1 VAATTIWLRSPRFD
15 GWMQAGALACI
26 APALAIHAAVDPA
39 RAASWLPLAS
49 LIAIPFLHVFGSFFF
64 AFSPERN
71 QSPSPP
77 FLLAVQ
83 WALWVAAAAA
93 LSITAPRAL
102 ATFALLYGGWHILR
116 QNFGFLREVA
126 HRAGRAHDRTLRG
139 LDLAACLAPAVA
151 LWLFVAARGPWRF
164 VAADVYHPPVPRLLL
179 VLAFIAVPLTV
190 ALRQRHLGLRS
201 PTLRADLLL
210 LAGNCAALLGPALLL
225 SDLTFIYTLSAS
237 YHGFQY
243 LAYLV
248 ERERERHPEQHANG
262 VLLPLASAITL
273 SMAALFGALTLV
285 AWLFSPEWANQLLL
299 VLWYAIVPFHYFVDG
314 RIWRR
319 RLPQKAPRVS
329 KLLMARTLT
338 VLIGSLLVAG
348 AAHATEPLGFPTP
361 AGWTDDAAEAKSR
374 QVDAYAADLRTQ
386 PAAEMVAVHLSRP
399 VPYDEPFARG
409 FVKGLKRT
417 QPTATEVRH
426 EFVQIAGLRGLRF
439 IVDITQDG
447 EMFRQAYYVLPA
459 GPVTAVLTFTVQ
471 RDGFAARLPQFDTI
485 AKSTRGL
492 EPSKPVP

>member
-1 VAATTIWLRSPRFD
+1 
-15 GWMQAGALACI
+15 MQAGALACI
-26 APALAIHAAVDPA
+26 APALAIHAAVDPT

-71 QSPSPP
+71 TSASPP
-77 FLLAVQ
+77 RLLAAQ
-83 WALWVAAAAA
+83 WALWGAAAAA
-93 LSITAPRAL
+93 LSIAAPRAL
-102 ATFALLYGGWHILR
+102 ATFALIYGGWHILR

-126 HRAGRAHDRTLRG
+126 HRAGRAHDRSLRR

-151 LWLFVAARGPWRF
+151 LWSLVAARGPWNF
-164 VAADVYHPPVPRLLL
+164 VAADVYHPAIPRFVV
-179 VLAFIAVPLTV
+179 VLAFVAVPVTV
-190 ALRQRHLGLRS
+190 VVRQRHLGWRS

-262 VLLPLASAITL
+262 VLVPLASAITL
-273 SMAALFGALTLV
+273 SMLGLFGALTLV
-285 AWLFSPEWANQLLL
+285 AWLFSPAWANQLLL

-319 RLPQKAPRVS
+319 RVPQTAPRVS
-329 KLLMARTLT
+329 KLQMARILT
-338 VLIGSLLVAG
+338 VLLLIAG
-348 AAHATEPLGFPTP
+348 TAHATEPLGFPTP
-361 AGWTDDAAEAKSR
+361 AGWTADAAEAKSR
-374 QVDAYAADLRTQ
+374 QVDAYAIDRRTQ
-386 PAAEMVAVHLSRP
+386 PAAEMTAVHLSRP

-409 FVKGLKRT
+409 FVKGLTRT
-417 QPTATEVRH
+417 APTATEVRH
-426 EFVQIAGLRGLRF
+426 EFISIGGLRGLRF
-439 IVDITQDG
+439 IVDITEDG
-447 EMFRQAYYVLPA
+447 DVYRQAYYVLPA
-459 GPVTAVLTFTVQ
+459 GPVTAILTFTVW
-471 RDGFAARLPQFDTI
+471 RDGFAARLPQFDAI
-485 AKSTRGL
+485 AKTTRGL